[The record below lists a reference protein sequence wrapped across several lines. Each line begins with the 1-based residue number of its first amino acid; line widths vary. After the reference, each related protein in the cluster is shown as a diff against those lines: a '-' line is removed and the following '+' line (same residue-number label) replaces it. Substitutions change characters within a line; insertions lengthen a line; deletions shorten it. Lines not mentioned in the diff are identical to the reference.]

1 MHLLSVVVLAVCA
14 HTVSGF
20 SNGKVRQAC
29 KDMMP
34 QHGHEPSPDPPPYNI
49 SVDRT
54 TFSPGD
60 RITVTVRVASSGS
73 SSHFKGFLIEAR
85 DAGKADNPALGTF
98 VLVDP
103 GVSQLLQCANTQ
115 GSGVSHTS
123 DSKKTEVRAMWESP
137 QDPPERVQFL
147 VTVVQ
152 KYKVYWVKIPGPVVS
167 LKGGVIPTSP
177 TSSTPTTD
185 HTTSPAVLPTPF
197 SSQGCGSAKSCVR
210 DPVGCDPQTDSQCS
224 FLSFETVDQSA
235 LYELSGPADGYVS
248 GQSVLFE
255 LSGPAEGY
263 VSFALSLD
271 KWMGNDDVYLCV
283 RDGDKVNIDAA
294 YVSGRSHPEVA
305 SQNALWDKAWRLA
318 DGVIQCRFRRNVF
331 VPQQDD
337 QSRFSLNQSFYLFL
351 ANGRAE
357 DGSIHRHDR
366 QPLISTNQKVI
377 TGPPEDLIGSR
388 SPLLIKFHGA
398 FMLTGWMLT
407 VSTGVFMARHFKQDW
422 ADSTLMGHKVWFQ
435 VHRTLMAVSVVLTC
449 AAFMLPFVY
458 RGGWSKRA
466 GSHPYLGCTV
476 MVLCIIQP
484 IIALLRPAPESSRRF
499 IFNWVH
505 LGTGTFAQILAVAC
519 IFLGVQQ
526 QALLLPGSWSAGV
539 LAGWLVWSL
548 LLDLVLQIYGR
559 RPRDLNG
566 NEDKERI
573 LGTQTIQEGTTFKKV
588 VLVVFILG
596 NVGFLGA
603 MMDAISLV

>member
-1 MHLLSVVVLAVCA
+1 MNLLSMIALALCA
-14 HTVSGF
+14 RTVAGF

-29 KDMMP
+29 NDMIP
-34 QHGHEPSPDPPPYNI
+34 QHGHESSTDPPPYNI

-60 RITVTVRVASSGS
+60 RITVTLRAPPSGS
-73 SSHFKGFLIEAR
+73 SSHFKGFLIQAR
-85 DAGKADNPALGTF
+85 DAGKPGAPALGTF
-98 VLVDP
+98 GLVDP
-103 GVSQLLQCANTQ
+103 RISQLLQCGNTQ

-123 DSKKTEVRAMWESP
+123 DSKKTEVKVMWESS
-137 QDPPERVQFL
+137 QDPPESVQFL

-167 LKGGVIPTSP
+167 LKGGTIVPTSP
-177 TSSTPTTD
+177 TSSSPTTD
-185 HTTSPAVLPTPF
+185 QTTPAILPTPF
-197 SSQGCGSAKSCVR
+197 SSQGCGDAKSCVR
-210 DPVGCDPQTDSQCS
+210 DPVGCDPRTDSQCS
-224 FLSFETVDQSA
+224 FLSFATE
-235 LYELSGPADGYVS
+235 ER
-248 GQSVLFE
+248 SVRFE

-283 RDGDKVNIDAA
+283 RDGDVVNIEAA
-294 YVSGRSHPEVA
+294 YVSGRKHPEVA
-305 SQNALWDKAWRLA
+305 SQSGLWDKAWRLS
-318 DGVIQCRFRRNVF
+318 DGVIQCRFRRDVF
-331 VPQQDD
+331 VPQQGE

-357 DGSIHRHDR
+357 DGFIHRHDR

-398 FMLTGWMLT
+398 FMLIGWMLT
-407 VSTGVFMARHFKQDW
+407 VSTGVFVARHFKQDW
-422 ADSTLMGHKVWFQ
+422 PDRTLLGHRVWFQ

-449 AAFMLPFVY
+449 VAFSLPFIY

-476 MVLCIIQP
+476 MALCVIQP
-484 IIALLRPAPESSRRF
+484 IIALLRPAPESPRRF
-499 IFNWVH
+499 VFNWVH

-519 IFLGVQQ
+519 VFLGVQQ

-539 LAGWLVWSL
+539 VAGWLIWSL
-548 LLDLVLQIYGR
+548 LLDLVLQIHAR
-559 RPRDLNG
+559 RLRG
-566 NEDKERI
+566 KNEVYR
-573 LGTQTIQEGTTFKKV
+573 G
-588 VLVVFILG
+588 
-596 NVGFLGA
+596 
-603 MMDAISLV
+603 